1 MPDDRAARTPQRTC
15 LGCRVVRPKPELV
28 RLVRGPD
35 GVVRPDARGPGRGAY
50 VCPDPRC
57 VAQAL
62 ERGRLARAFRAPAVA
77 GPELLALRDDVGES
91 VGDAVRWV
99 RTTGAEA
106 VPRR

>member
-1 MPDDRAARTPQRTC
+1 VPDGRTARTPHRTC
-15 LGCRVVRPKPELV
+15 IGCRAVRPKPELV

-50 VCPDPRC
+50 VCPEPRC

-77 GPELLALRDDVGES
+77 GPELLALRDGRAERA
-91 VGDAVRWV
+91 GDAVTSV